1 MLSVVQAPSFIFKK
15 KQQPNN
21 FLDSYKVL
29 KTMGVFHLTPLDFGL
44 EPWHNEK
51 LCSSSTAKVMSL
63 YYVRICS
70 TSNTW
75 RGYSYPL
82 SQLFIRSPK
91 YFLGREWHLFH
102 WEQVSFNL
110 NRLFLIP
117 FSLTKKGVPKK
128 RSREKESPL
137 NVCFYES
144 GKWKNPYPCK
154 TLIYPGIMC
163 VENTECLKIWLHVH
177 KRKILDVQ

>member
-1 MLSVVQAPSFIFKK
+1 MLSVVKAPSFIFKK

-44 EPWHNEK
+44 EPWHNER

-82 SQLFIRSPK
+82 SQLFLRSPK
-91 YFLGREWHLFH
+91 HFLGREWHLLH
-102 WEQVSFNL
+102 WEQASFNL
-110 NRLFLIP
+110 MDCFSFLFHWP
-117 FSLTKKGVPKK
+117 RRVFPKRGAGRRSLPWMFASMNQGN
-128 RSREKESPL
+128 EKIHTPAKS
-137 NVCFYES
+137 
-144 GKWKNPYPCK
+144 
-154 TLIYPGIMC
+154 
-163 VENTECLKIWLHVH
+163 
-177 KRKILDVQ
+177 